1 MPNAMKEKQIQLLL
15 EKVIEENRLYEAITN
30 VEEIEE
36 LYLASMRND
45 SLPLFSIDYLSRKRA
60 IAAARRVSSSLRGVR
75 ILSTARKSIP

>member
-15 EKVIEENRLYEAITN
+15 EKMIEENRLYEAITN